1 MLGRTMR
8 AGVLGLLALLVA
20 GALAAT
26 PAFAEVGEGPYC
38 HHREKGSIKE
48 DGRITGASPEEVFGE
63 GGKQK
68 LSGKI
73 MSLAEEILAESVQ
86 VKGIIYNNADQ
97 CQAKLELKYHGLTI
111 PGVAHCT
118 PVVNGNNT
126 VKVSAHRGWKYGG
139 IKKELEEA
147 PRNQQKLDWI
157 VTPGTTEIEQGS
169 TAEKLPTGLFATI
182 TFETTKGSKE
192 PCSLLAVSLPVEGT
206 VGIESHPSGLEE
218 WASKEEQ
225 IIETIA
231 KQQYWNGKAQI
242 PFLTGLTLNGSAA
255 TYIGSFKIET
265 TGKQSG
271 KTPAQEVAYF
281 ES

>member
-1 MLGRTMR
+1 MR
-8 AGVLGLLALLVA
+8 ASLLGLMALLVV

-26 PAFAEVGEGPYC
+26 PAFALVGEGPYC
-38 HHREKGSIKE
+38 HHREKGTSKD
-48 DGRITGASPEEVFGE
+48 DGKITEASPEEVFGE
-63 GGKQK
+63 GLEQK
-68 LSGKI
+68 LAGKI
-73 MSLAEEILAESVQ
+73 AVMEEKINAATVQ

-97 CQAKLELKYHGLTI
+97 CQAKLEVAYHKLTLS
-111 PGVAHCT
+111 PAVVNCT
-118 PVVNGNNT
+118 PVVNGNNV

-157 VTPGTTEIEQGS
+157 VTPGTTELAQGS
-169 TAEKLPTGLFATI
+169 TVESLPTGLFATV
-182 TFETTKGSKE
+182 TFIKSNGSACALE
-192 PCSLLAVSLPVEGT
+192 SVSLPVEGT
-206 VGIESHPSGLEE
+206 TAIESSPSGLEE

-225 IIETIA
+225 TIQTIG

-242 PFLTGLTLNGSAA
+242 PFVTGLTLGGNPSTYNGKFNIA
-255 TYIGSFKIET
+255 TIGKLAN
-265 TGKQSG
+265 